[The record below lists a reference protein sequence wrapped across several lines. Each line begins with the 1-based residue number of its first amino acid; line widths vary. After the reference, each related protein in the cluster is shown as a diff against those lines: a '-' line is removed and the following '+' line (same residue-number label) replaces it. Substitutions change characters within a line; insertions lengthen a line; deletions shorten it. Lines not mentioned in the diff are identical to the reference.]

1 MASSAGKA
9 GAALPHRTKLL
20 LSASYMLGH
29 FCVGMT
35 FGLKGPALLAMA
47 AQLERAAGTD
57 PADDAAHD
65 AALTAVGVGN
75 GAASFGLMLGSLAGG
90 QVVDRLQH
98 WHRWYAGAW
107 LCMGLAF
114 SGFALFTTPA
124 QLALCSALH
133 GACIG
138 SMAPCWNLG
147 TMRTWGEGCGPY
159 MQALHAAFGVGM
171 FSAPIAVGFELS
183 ATGSFHATTFA
194 LVLLVC
200 GLSAIPLCLPTP
212 QTPATPSAKSDDD
225 PDEQGRL
232 LGGDE
237 TESDASV
244 YAGED
249 KAADR
254 ARLRAERTLLVAVFS
269 FIFLYCI
276 AELSIGTWVPAYA
289 TIRGLTTPTEAA
301 ALGSWFWLC
310 FTVGR
315 ISGICVSRWLSSIRM
330 IAADLGLLLAAV
342 VSSLPPLGC
351 LCL

>member
-1 MASSAGKA
+1 
-9 GAALPHRTKLL
+9 
-20 LSASYMLGH
+20 ML
-29 FCVGMT
+29 
-35 FGLKGPALLAMA
+35 
-47 AQLERAAGTD
+47 R
-57 PADDAAHD
+57 
-65 AALTAVGVGN
+65 TAVG
-75 GAASFGLMLGSLAGG
+75 L
-90 QVVDRLQH
+90 
-98 WHRWYAGAW
+98 
-107 LCMGLAF
+107 
-114 SGFALFTTPA
+114 
-124 QLALCSALH
+124 
-133 GACIG
+133 
-138 SMAPCWNLG
+138 
-147 TMRTWGEGCGPY
+147 
-159 MQALHAAFGVGM
+159 
-171 FSAPIAVGFELS
+171 ELS
-183 ATGSFHATTFA
+183 ATGSYHATTFA
-194 LVLLVC
+194 LVVLVC

-212 QTPATPSAKSDDD
+212 QTPATPSAKSNDD

-254 ARLRAERTLLVAVFS
+254 ARLRAERALLVAVFS

-330 IAADLGLLLAAV
+330 IAVDLGLLLAAV
-342 VSSLPPLGC
+342 VSSLPHYLVRVPLSPAPDSHGGGC
-351 LCL
+351 CRHQSTMVATDGYAGPGSGAIVWSCMGVYGFGLGTIVAASMTMLAESGVEMTGSRAAGQNVFGLCGDVSGQALMSVIFTELGPERFMQAAWLTIAASSVLFAFIAGALVPRMRRHKR

>member
-1 MASSAGKA
+1 M
-9 GAALPHRTKLL
+9 
-20 LSASYMLGH
+20 
-29 FCVGMT
+29 
-35 FGLKGPALLAMA
+35 
-47 AQLERAAGTD
+47 
-57 PADDAAHD
+57 
-65 AALTAVGVGN
+65 
-75 GAASFGLMLGSLAGG
+75 
-90 QVVDRLQH
+90 
-98 WHRWYAGAW
+98 
-107 LCMGLAF
+107 
-114 SGFALFTTPA
+114 
-124 QLALCSALH
+124 
-133 GACIG
+133 
-138 SMAPCWNLG
+138 
-147 TMRTWGEGCGPY
+147 
-159 MQALHAAFGVGM
+159 
-171 FSAPIAVGFELS
+171 
-183 ATGSFHATTFA
+183 TGSYHATTFA

-342 VSSLPPLGC
+342 VSCLPHCLA
-351 LCL
+351 LCLQILTTAVNAATRARWSRRMDTLALAAAQSSGRAWGFTGSASARSSPRP